1 MHHKQATTNQAGT
14 IGRAITALPC
24 ITALGL
30 AAASMAASAL
40 AAGVIPDGGTV
51 TTATTGANGRIT
63 VGIANPIDG
72 VSTNTYREFNVPRAG
87 VDLDNNAARARTI
100 LNQVTST
107 NPSLLEG
114 PLSVLGERANVVIAN
129 PNGISINGVTVSNAG
144 HLAITTGQVKPEDF
158 TLDNGR
164 RQHNL
169 KISTSQGTI
178 EVGPEGL
185 SGALLSLELV
195 ARQIRIGGKVENLY
209 SDPTARLRAVAG
221 ISEAGIDT
229 SLSPMDNDPRQEHP
243 WIKYSA
249 PAVNPGQ
256 GIALDITGAGSLSSG
271 RIELMVTDQGAGV
284 RHAGAAYAT
293 AGDFLV
299 SGTGDLQLASG
310 RIEAKQDVLI
320 GSGGLAGAGSI
331 SAGRHLQIDSDRV
344 HLTGST
350 LAAGTGTAG
359 DLVIGASG
367 QVHSQPVQ
375 LTDTTLTASGGIGL
389 FDAGAGIAVTGARAN
404 AGGNLLIKAP
414 TLTTAAGANRT
425 SLTAAGTV
433 TITASQATLAA
444 ADVDGVSGTGVNA
457 GNLTLQDSRL
467 QSSGAAV
474 AIDATERYAQTDS
487 DVLAAGDVRLH
498 AGTVAIDS
506 GARQSTL
513 IARGGGVLVQADGD
527 VTNSGG
533 LIQGQTRL
541 LDEPLSAGAVTV
553 RAGGSVLNTSM
564 PDHLGI
570 LFGAADDVVVRAG
583 GDVVNRYA
591 RMLSNG
597 YLDVQASGDVVNAI
611 TKTDGVNGGTPGIAN
626 ASGTRWLV
634 LKKRTSSFDV
644 DYGESD
650 RPGQTAYLLSDKGT
664 TLVGRNVLNTGGEI
678 YANNGPIKIRAIE
691 TFRTEGITTGSAH
704 YSRSCLIVCRT
715 SASSTTAVTGGLLSA
730 GGDIDITAGK
740 MAVNVGGRVLALG
753 NLKVDAPVTTAR
765 GVTGYSA
772 IARDRGFKAF
782 FGNTWARLYAM
793 DVGGSWM
800 AAGHTRVSGD
810 TVTDGGSFDG
820 DVAIAGASTV
830 SRPRQR
836 DPVTIENHLGLTSWF
851 WR

>member
-1 MHHKQATTNQAGT
+1 
-14 IGRAITALPC
+14 
-24 ITALGL
+24 
-30 AAASMAASAL
+30 MAATSL
-40 AAGVIPDGGTV
+40 AAGVVPDGGTV

-63 VGIANPIDG
+63 VGIANPIGG

-107 NPSLLEG
+107 KPSLLEG
-114 PLSVLGERANVVIAN
+114 PLSVLGARANVVISN
-129 PNGISINGVTVSNAG
+129 PNGVSVNGVVVQNIG
-144 HLAITTGQVKPEDF
+144 NLALTTGQVNFNDF
-158 TLDNGR
+158 ITANGQLQR
-164 RQHNL
+164 NL
-169 KISTSQGTI
+169 VLNTSQGTI
-178 EVGPEGL
+178 DIGAEGL
-185 SGALLSLELV
+185 SGTLLNLELV
-195 ARQIRIGGKVENLY
+195 ARQIRVGGKVENLY
-209 SDPTARLRAVAG
+209 GDPNARVRAVAG
-221 ISEAGIDT
+221 ASRAEIDT
-229 SLSPMDNDPRQEHP
+229 SVSPTDNLTP
-243 WIKYSA
+243 WITYSA
-249 PAVNPGQ
+249 PAIDPGQ

-299 SGTGDLQLASG
+299 SGTGDLRLASG

-320 GSGGLAGAGSI
+320 GSGGLTGAGSI

-344 HLTGST
+344 NLTGST
-350 LAAGTGTAG
+350 LAAGTGTDG
-359 DLVIGASG
+359 DVVISASG
-367 QVHSQPVQ
+367 QVHTQLVQ

-389 FDAGAGIAVTGARAN
+389 FDAGAGIALTGVQAN

-414 TLTTAAGANRT
+414 TLTTAAGAKRT

-433 TITASQATLAA
+433 GITAREATLAA
-444 ADVDGVSGTGVNA
+444 SDVDGVSGTGVSTA
-457 GNLTLQDSRL
+457 NLTLQDSRL
-467 QSSGAAV
+467 QSSGAGV
-474 AIDATERYAQTDS
+474 GIDASERYAQTDS

-498 AGTVAIDS
+498 AGIVAIDS

-513 IARGGGVLVQADGD
+513 IAKSGGVLVRADED

-533 LIQGQTRL
+533 LIQGQTRIA
-541 LDEPLSAGAVTV
+541 DELLSAGAVTV
-553 RAGGSVLNTSM
+553 RAGGTVLNTSM

-597 YLDVQASGDVVNAI
+597 YLDVEAGGDVVNAI
-611 TKTDGVNGGTPGIAN
+611 TMRGGVNGGTPNIAN
-626 ASGTRWLV
+626 TSGTRWLV
-634 LKKRTSSFDV
+634 LKKRSSSFDV

-650 RPGQTAYLLSDKGT
+650 RVGQAAYLLSENGT
-664 TLVGRNVLNTGGEI
+664 TLVGRNVFNRGGEI
-678 YANNGPIKIRAIE
+678 YANNGPIKIRATD

-704 YSRSCLIVCRT
+704 FSRTCLIVCRT
-715 SASSTTAVTGGLLSA
+715 SASANTSVTGGLLSA

-740 MAVNVGGRVLALG
+740 LAANVGGRVLALG
-753 NLKVDAPVTTAR
+753 NLTVDAPLTTAS

-782 FGNTWARLYAM
+782 FGDTWARLYAM

-800 AAGHTRVSGD
+800 AAGQTRVSGD

-820 DVAIAGASTV
+820 DVAIAGTSMV
-830 SRPRQR
+830 PRPRQR
-836 DPVTIENHLGLTSWF
+836 DPVTIESHLGLTSWF

>member
-1 MHHKQATTNQAGT
+1 
-14 IGRAITALPC
+14 
-24 ITALGL
+24 
-30 AAASMAASAL
+30 MAATAL
-40 AAGVIPDGGTV
+40 AAGVVPDGGTA
-51 TTATTGANGRIT
+51 TTANTGANGRIT
-63 VGIANPIDG
+63 VGIANSVGG

-100 LNQVTST
+100 LNQVTIT

-114 PLSVLGERANVVIAN
+114 PLSVLGARANVVISN
-129 PNGISINGVTVSNAG
+129 PNGLSVNGLVVRNIG
-144 HLAITTGQVKPEDF
+144 NLALTTGQVTFNDF
-158 TLDNGR
+158 ATANGQLQR
-164 RQHNL
+164 NL
-169 KISTSQGTI
+169 VLGTSQGLI
-178 EVGPEGL
+178 DIGAEGL
-185 SGALLSLELV
+185 SGTLLNLELI
-195 ARQIRIGGKVENLY
+195 ARQIRVGGKVENLY
-209 SDPTARLRAVAG
+209 GDPNARVRAVAG
-221 ISEAGIDT
+221 ASRAEIDT
-229 SLSPMDNDPRQEHP
+229 SVSPTDNLTP
-243 WIKYSA
+243 WITYTV

-331 SAGRHLQIDSDRV
+331 SAGRHLRVDADRV
-344 HLTGST
+344 NLTGST

-367 QVHSQPVQ
+367 QAHSQPVQ

-389 FDAGAGIAVTGARAN
+389 FDAGEGIAEGIALSGAQAK

-433 TITASQATLAA
+433 TITAGQATLAA

-457 GNLTLQDSRL
+457 ANLTLQDSRL

-474 AIDATERYAQTDS
+474 AIDATGRYAQTDS

-533 LIQGQTRL
+533 LIQGQTRIV
-541 LDEPLSAGAVTV
+541 DEPLSAGAVTV

-564 PDHLGI
+564 PDYLGI

-597 YLDVQASGDVVNAI
+597 YLDVQAGGDVVNAI
-611 TKTDGVNGGTPGIAN
+611 TTTDGVNGGKQSIAN

-634 LKKRTSSFDV
+634 LKKRSSSFDV

-650 RPGQTAYLLSDKGT
+650 RPGQTAYLLSDKST
-664 TLVGRNVLNTGGEI
+664 TLVGRNVLNSGGEI

-691 TFRTEGITTGSAH
+691 TVRTEGITTGSAH

-715 SASSTTAVTGGLLSA
+715 SALFTTAVTGGLLSA
-730 GGDIDITAGK
+730 GGDIDIAAGK

-753 NLKVDAPVTTAR
+753 NLNVDAPITTAS

-782 FGNTWARLYAM
+782 FGDTWARLYAM

-836 DPVTIENHLGLTSWF
+836 DPVTIENHVGLTSWL

>member
-1 MHHKQATTNQAGT
+1 
-14 IGRAITALPC
+14 
-24 ITALGL
+24 
-30 AAASMAASAL
+30 MAATAL
-40 AAGVIPDGGTV
+40 AAGVVPDGGTA

-63 VGIANPIDG
+63 VGIANPVGG
-72 VSTNTYREFNVPRAG
+72 VSTNTYREFNIPRGG

-114 PLSVLGERANVVIAN
+114 PLSVLGQRANVVIAN
-129 PNGISINGVTVSNAG
+129 PNGISVNGMTVSNVG
-144 HLAITTGQVKPEDF
+144 HLAITTGQVDPVDF

-178 EVGPEGL
+178 DVGPEGL

-195 ARQIRIGGKVENLY
+195 ARQIRIDGKVENLY
-209 SDPTARLRAVAG
+209 SDPTARIRAVAG
-221 ISEAGIDT
+221 ISEAEIDT

-249 PAVNPGQ
+249 PAVKPGQ
-256 GIALDITGAGSLSSG
+256 GIALDITGTGSLSSG

-331 SAGRHLQIDSDRV
+331 SAGRHLRVDADRV
-344 HLTGST
+344 NLTGST

-359 DLVIGASG
+359 DLVICASG
-367 QVHSQPVQ
+367 QAHSQPVQ

-389 FDAGAGIAVTGARAN
+389 FDAGEGIAEGIALSGAQAK

-433 TITASQATLAA
+433 TITAGQATLAA

-457 GNLTLQDSRL
+457 ANLTLQDSRL

-474 AIDATERYAQTDS
+474 AIDATGRYAQTDS

-533 LIQGQTRL
+533 LIQGQTRIV
-541 LDEPLSAGAVTV
+541 DEPLSAGAVTV

-564 PDHLGI
+564 PDYLGI

-597 YLDVQASGDVVNAI
+597 YLDVQAGGDVVNAI
-611 TKTDGVNGGTPGIAN
+611 TTTDGVNGGKQSIAN

-634 LKKRTSSFDV
+634 LKKRSSSFDV

-664 TLVGRNVLNTGGEI
+664 TLVGRNVLNSGGEI

-691 TFRTEGITTGSAH
+691 TVRTEGITTGSAH

-715 SASSTTAVTGGLLSA
+715 SALSTTAVTGGLLSA
-730 GGDIDITAGK
+730 GGDIDIAAGK

-753 NLKVDAPVTTAR
+753 NLNVDAPITTAS

-782 FGNTWARLYAM
+782 FGDTWARLYAM

-836 DPVTIENHLGLTSWF
+836 DPVTIENHVGLTSWL

>member
-1 MHHKQATTNQAGT
+1 MAT
-14 IGRAITALPC
+14 
-24 ITALGL
+24 
-30 AAASMAASAL
+30 SAL
-40 AAGVIPDGGTV
+40 AAGVIPDGATA

-63 VGIANPIDG
+63 VGIADPVGG

-87 VDLDNNAARARTI
+87 LDLDNNAARARTI

-107 NPSLLEG
+107 NPSVLEG
-114 PLSVLGERANVVIAN
+114 PLSVQGARANVVISN
-129 PNGISINGVTVSNAG
+129 PNGLSVNGLVVQNVG
-144 HLAITTGQVKPEDF
+144 NLALTTGQVTFNDF
-158 TLDNGR
+158 TAANGQLQR
-164 RQHNL
+164 NL
-169 KISTSQGTI
+169 VLSTSQGAI
-178 EVGPEGL
+178 DIGAEGL
-185 SGALLSLELV
+185 SGTLLNLELA
-195 ARQIRIGGKVENLY
+195 ARRMRVGGKVENLY
-209 SDPTARLRAVAG
+209 GDPNARVRAVAG
-221 ISEAGIDT
+221 ASRAEIDT
-229 SLSPMDNDPRQEHP
+229 SVSPTDNLTP
-243 WIKYSA
+243 WITYTA

-310 RIEAKQDVLI
+310 RIEAKQDVLM
-320 GSGGLAGAGSI
+320 GSGGLTGAGSI
-331 SAGRHLQIDSDRV
+331 SAGRHLQVDGDRV
-344 HLTGST
+344 NLTGST

-367 QVHSQPVQ
+367 QAHSQPVQ

-389 FDAGAGIAVTGARAN
+389 FDAAEGIDLTGAQAK

-414 TLTTAAGANRT
+414 TLTTAGGTNRS
-425 SLTAAGTV
+425 SLVAAGTV
-433 TITASQATLAA
+433 TITAGQATLAA
-444 ADVDGVSGTGVNA
+444 VDVDGVSGTGLNA
-457 GNLTLQDSRL
+457 ANLTLQDSRL

-474 AIDATERYAQTDS
+474 AIDATGRYAQTDS

-513 IARGGGVLVQADGD
+513 IARGGGVLVHADGN

-533 LIQGQTRL
+533 LIQGQTRIV
-541 LDEPLSAGAVTV
+541 DEPFSAGAVTV

-564 PDHLGI
+564 PDYLGI

-597 YLDVQASGDVVNAI
+597 YLDVQASGDVINAI
-611 TKTDGVNGGTPGIAN
+611 TKTDGVNGGTPSIAN

-634 LKKRTSSFDV
+634 LKKRSSSFDV

-650 RPGQTAYLLSDKGT
+650 RSGQTAYLLSDRGT
-664 TLVGRNVLNTGGEI
+664 TLAGRNVLNSGGEI

-715 SASSTTAVTGGLLSA
+715 SASSTSAVTGGLLSA
-730 GGDIDITAGK
+730 GRDIDITAGK
-740 MAVNVGGRVLALG
+740 MAANVGGRVLALG
-753 NLKVDAPVTTAR
+753 NLNVDAPIATAS
-765 GVTGYSA
+765 GLTGYSA

-782 FGNTWARLYAM
+782 FGDTWARLYAM

-800 AAGHTRVSGD
+800 AAGHTRISGD